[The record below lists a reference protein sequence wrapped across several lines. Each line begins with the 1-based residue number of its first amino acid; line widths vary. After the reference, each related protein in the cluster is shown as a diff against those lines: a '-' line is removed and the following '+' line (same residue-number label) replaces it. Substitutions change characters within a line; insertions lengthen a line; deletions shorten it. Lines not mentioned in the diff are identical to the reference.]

1 VAAAPARR
9 WPGGPDLHFSIFL
22 VLCRAPL
29 SVDARQSSNVSRA
42 SPAVHLRSRGTAKPM
57 ATVSNGRP
65 GVQSGTSFRRA
76 QAMTNDKTTAFAV
89 RFLPSPP
96 GRGYRLAN
104 GRHRRDNYYEVGMD
118 EDADTPLVTS
128 ARWYGV
134 FTRFGHPVGTRPGMA
149 LPIPSATVVVLW
161 LQCEIVDIAGYGQLI
176 QSCAFG
182 NTYVF

>member
-29 SVDARQSSNVSRA
+29 SGTHE
-42 SPAVHLRSRGTAKPM
+42 AVHLQPCILGPEARQNRWPQSQT
-57 ATVSNGRP
+57 